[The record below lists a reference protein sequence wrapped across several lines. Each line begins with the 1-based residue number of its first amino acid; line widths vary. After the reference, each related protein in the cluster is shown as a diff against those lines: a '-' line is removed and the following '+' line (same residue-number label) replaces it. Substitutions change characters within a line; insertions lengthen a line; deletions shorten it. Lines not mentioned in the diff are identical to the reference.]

1 MKKIEN
7 ENNIKEI
14 VDKFLLFNLF
24 LVILFAIYFIFSIFM
39 QINGNYSFMLF
50 FQKIW
55 NPLIVPLITVLI
67 ISSLLNGLISWFQ
80 RQVLASKEDI
90 ET

>member
-7 ENNIKEI
+7 ENKIKEV

-24 LVILFAIYFIFSIFM
+24 LVILFSIYFIFAIFM

-80 RQVLASKEDI
+80 RQVLVSKEDI
-90 ET
+90 EN

>member
-7 ENNIKEI
+7 ENKIKEV

-24 LVILFAIYFIFSIFM
+24 LVILFSIYFIFAIFM

-67 ISSLLNGLISWFQ
+67 LSSLLNGLISWFQ

>member
-24 LVILFAIYFIFSIFM
+24 LVILFSIYFIFAIFM

-80 RQVLASKEDI
+80 RQVLVSKEDI
-90 ET
+90 EN

>member
-7 ENNIKEI
+7 ENKIKEV

-24 LVILFAIYFIFSIFM
+24 LVILFSIYFIFAIFM

>member
-24 LVILFAIYFIFSIFM
+24 LVILFSIYFIFAIFM

-80 RQVLASKEDI
+80 RKVLVSKEDI
-90 ET
+90 EN

>member
-1 MKKIEN
+1 MKKIDN

-24 LVILFAIYFIFSIFM
+24 LVILFSIYFIFAIFM

-67 ISSLLNGLISWFQ
+67 LSSLLNGLISWFQ

>member
-24 LVILFAIYFIFSIFM
+24 LVILFFIYFIFAIFM

-90 ET
+90 EN

>member
-24 LVILFAIYFIFSIFM
+24 LVILFSIYFIFAIFM

-55 NPLIVPLITVLI
+55 NPLIVPLITLLI